1 MVKATKMTQ
10 KTGVLTMMTFV
21 AVLVGE
27 GLSLFRYDEEL
38 QLFSLMGMIFIIT
51 GLGTVIFQI
60 NRSNH

>member
-1 MVKATKMTQ
+1 MIKATKMTQ
-10 KTGVLTMMTFV
+10 QTGVLTMMTFV